1 MSDAFTSTLRRQIAR
16 ATGPDGTLDV
26 ERLLQAVNES
36 YLEHA
41 RDVRRMTRANALM
54 VEELQE
60 MMQLLQT
67 AAEDRNP
74 LAAAPPPLARAG

>member
-16 ATGPDGTLDV
+16 ATAPDGVLDV

-41 RDVRRMTRANALM
+41 RDIRRMTRANALM

-60 MMQLLQT
+60 MMQLLQS
-67 AAEDRNP
+67 AADDRNAM
-74 LAAAPPPLARAG
+74 AAAPPLARAG